1 MKITNVG
8 TQTVTTNQTQAYANK
23 EMQERGEHIDISG
36 QMNDAVAVEI
46 SMEGT
51 ISMIL
56 MFLLSKK
63 AEPVMQNIKS
73 RL

>member
-46 SMEGT
+46 SMEG